1 MSIRISNKIVF
12 TSLIIVL
19 VFTSSILVTFFVTK
33 NHYMDEIAYVDAVG
47 WNIDNVS
54 AEGNFTVG
62 GFVIFSLE
70 LSFPTGGYS
79 ILPPVTVF
87 SDEYLHNVLWIK
99 VSVIKPT
106 GFVTM
111 AVAYSTIQQIVVFP
125 SSGNWTVRCNNIELE
140 IEIV

>member
-1 MSIRISNKIVF
+1 MSIRMSKKTVF

-54 AEGNFTVG
+54 AEGNFTAG

-87 SDEYLHNVLWIK
+87 SDEYLQNVLWIK
-99 VSVIKPT
+99 VSVIEPT

-111 AVAYSTIQQIVVFP
+111 AVAYSTIQQIVVFT